1 MSPLPFLFNT
11 VLEILTIEIR
21 LENEIIDINI
31 GKEEVEVK
39 NPREPVT
46 KKGRFTKK
54 KKKPRSYP
62 GSKPKNRYER
72 NYSIHDR
79 NN

>member
-1 MSPLPFLFNT
+1 MSPLSFLFNT

-31 GKEEVEVK
+31 GKEEGEVK

-46 KKGRFTKK
+46 KKL
-54 KKKPRSYP
+54 SDLM
-62 GSKPKNRYER
+62 SKVAG
-72 NYSIHDR
+72 
-79 NN
+79 

>member
-54 KKKPRSYP
+54 KTKTQKLSW
-62 GSKPKNRYER
+62 K
-72 NYSIHDR
+72 
-79 NN
+79 